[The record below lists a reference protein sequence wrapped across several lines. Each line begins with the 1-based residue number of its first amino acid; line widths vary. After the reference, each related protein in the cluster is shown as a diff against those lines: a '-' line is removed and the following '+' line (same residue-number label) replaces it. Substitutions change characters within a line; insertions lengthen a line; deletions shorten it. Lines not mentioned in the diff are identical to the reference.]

1 MSLSPLQWRKLPVRI
16 LATSSFTTGY
26 ILDNIYD
33 MLTGSLYFDGSAR
46 VAGTD
51 SGWKN
56 VTKFQTGSNT
66 EAVYCYPPF
75 DTVMSQSVI
84 FSGKVSTLGA
94 SSSALPPTVTNENLY
109 VNSQSLYVALV
120 KSASGAFTQWT
131 SRHPFGSS
139 SYSTGYV
146 SLANTTQMATNQKL
160 IIYESTEAIAICTY
174 NPSANSNNV
183 IIAGA
188 IIDPEQNVT
197 TIDAENDGRL
207 YAIVS
212 TGAGTS
218 ATPTGVHTGSLLNYT
233 AGGALFSHNTAL
245 STATIGYPRFLMF
258 TPQSQSFTTASVEK
272 HADFWYMNSSGNS
285 LNGKLVS
292 SQLRCI
298 SSGSNFYLG
307 RLRDITY
314 TKPIPTNQVVRDSSN
329 GIFGFTIAA
338 SETASYSPV
347 ATTNVNSYSTFLLNY
362 L

>member
-1 MSLSPLQWRKLPVRI
+1 MPVRI

-46 VAGTD
+46 VVGTD

-174 NPSANSNNV
+174 NPSVNSNNV

-207 YAIVS
+207 YAIAS
-212 TGAGTS
+212 TGAATS
-218 ATPTGVHTGSLLNYT
+218 TTPTGLHTASLVNYT

-245 STATIGYPRFLMF
+245 STATVGYPRFLMF

-272 HADFWYMNSSGNS
+272 YADYYALAASGTAMDGR
-285 LNGKLVS
+285 LLS
-292 SQLRCI
+292 SQLRCV
-298 SSGSNFYLG
+298 SSGSNYYLG

-314 TKPIPTNQVVRDSSN
+314 TKPISANQVVRNSSN
-329 GIFGFTIAA
+329 SIFGFTIAA

-347 ATTNVNSYSTFLLNY
+347 ASTNINLYSTFLLNY
-362 L
+362 S

>member
-46 VAGTD
+46 VAGTN
-51 SGWKN
+51 SGWKS

-120 KSASGAFTQWT
+120 KSASGNFTEWT

-146 SLANTTQMATNQKL
+146 PLANTTQMATNQKL
-160 IIYESTEAIAICTY
+160 IIYESTEAIAVCTY
-174 NPSANSNNV
+174 NISANSNNV
-183 IIAGA
+183 VIAGA

-207 YAIVS
+207 YAIAS
-212 TGAGTS
+212 TGEGTS
-218 ATPTGVHTGSLLNYT
+218 ATPTGFHTGSLLSYT
-233 AGGALFSHNTAL
+233 AGGALFSHSTLL
-245 STATIGYPRFLMF
+245 STSTIGYPRFLMF

-285 LNGKLVS
+285 LGGSLVS

-314 TKPIPTNQVVRDSSN
+314 TRPITTNQVVRDSSN
-329 GIFGFTIAA
+329 NIFGFTIAA
-338 SETASYSPV
+338 SETASYAPI
-347 ATTNVNSYSTFLLNY
+347 ATTNINAYSTFLLNCS
-362 L
+362 